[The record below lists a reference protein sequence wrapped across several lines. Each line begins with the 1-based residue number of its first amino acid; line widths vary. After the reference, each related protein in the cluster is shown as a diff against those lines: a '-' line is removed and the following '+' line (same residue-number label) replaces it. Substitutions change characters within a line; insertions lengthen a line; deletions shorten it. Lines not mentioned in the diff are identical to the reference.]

1 MTADRA
7 LPRISFLL
15 WTIVSAILI
24 YSSWD
29 VIITRSGW
37 DPDDQLRLVQLR
49 DFLNGQSWFDT
60 TQYRLNPPDGGPM
73 HWSRLIELPLGLLIV
88 ILTPFFGQAHA
99 EMLAGSFIP
108 LLGLGLVA
116 YMIGR
121 IAKHLHSAEA
131 GIVAV
136 IITLVAPSLLMQFR
150 PMRIDHHGWQI
161 VMATLS
167 LWTLFWLNKKIAGAV
182 LGLAL
187 AIWLHISLEG
197 APLTAA
203 FFIYLGWRW
212 VFGRAHGLRLLWTIG
227 AFAIAS
233 ILLFF
238 GTQPTGFS
246 GAIYCDTVS
255 RPHIIAIIL
264 AAAVMMPSIVL
275 QPNDRRIRMALAGIA
290 GIAAIGVILFLA
302 PQCAKGAFGN
312 LDPLVRDYW
321 YVNVNE
327 GLPIWRQE
335 VHMALILCA
344 GPICGIV
351 ALFFG
356 YSNLQITQRTDW
368 QIAGFFAL
376 YSALVSLLV
385 FRAVSVAGA
394 FAVPL
399 VAVWIAQLFQR
410 YRQSNRPIYRIGMI
424 AAILALIIPG
434 AVASAIGNSFNGR
447 EAAAL
452 AQSDALKANCAKI
465 PSVAALNGLVTGNI
479 IAPLDMGPAILVAT
493 KHSILASSHHRNE
506 RAMHDHIAIFKSTPG
521 VAWQYLKAHQI
532 NYIAICPDEAE
543 MAIYQSRDPKGLWA
557 ILKSGN
563 WPGYLTPMPDMGDGI
578 KVWRVRG

>member
-1 MTADRA
+1 MASDRA
-7 LPRISFLL
+7 LFRISLLL
-15 WTIVSAILI
+15 WALISAVLI
-24 YSSWD
+24 YSSWET
-29 VIITRSGW
+29 ITTRSGW

-99 EMLAGSFIP
+99 EMFAGSFIP

-121 IAKHLHSAEA
+121 IAKHLHSVEA
-131 GIVAV
+131 GIIAI
-136 IITLVAPSLLMQFR
+136 IITLIAPSLLMQFR

-167 LWTLFWLNKKIAGAV
+167 LWTLFWLNKKIAGVV

-203 FFIYLGWRW
+203 FFVYLGWRW

-227 AFAIAS
+227 AFTIAS
-233 ILLFF
+233 LVLFF
-238 GTQPTGFS
+238 GTQPAGFYA
-246 GAIYCDTVS
+246 AIYCDTVS

-264 AAAVMMPSIVL
+264 AAAIMMPSIIL
-275 QPNDRRIRMALAGIA
+275 QPNDRRIRMALAGVA
-290 GIAAIGVILFLA
+290 GIAAIGVILYLV

-321 YVNVNE
+321 YVNINE
-327 GLPIWRQE
+327 GLPIWRQDWRA
-335 VHMALILCA
+335 ALTLCA
-344 GPICGIV
+344 GPACGIL

-356 YSNLQITQRTDW
+356 YRTLQITQRTDW

-376 YSALVSLLV
+376 YSVLVSLFV
-385 FRAVSVAGA
+385 YRTISVATA
-394 FAVPL
+394 FTVPL
-399 VAVWIAQLFQR
+399 IAVWAAQLFQS
-410 YRQSNRPIYRIGMI
+410 YRQSANPAHRIGFI
-424 AAILALIIPG
+424 AAMLVLIIPG
-434 AVASAIGNSFNGR
+434 AVTNAMSNTIAGKVKASIIQIETAN
-447 EAAAL
+447 
-452 AQSDALKANCAKI
+452 AQCTKM
-465 PSVAALNGLVTGNI
+465 PSVAALNGLATGNI

-532 NYIAICPDEAE
+532 NYIAICPNEAE
-543 MAIYQSRDPKGLWA
+543 MALYQSRDPKGLWA

-563 WPGYLTPMPDMGDGI
+563 WPGYLTPMPDIGDGI

>member
-1 MTADRA
+1 MTRA
-7 LPRISFLL
+7 
-15 WTIVSAILI
+15 
-24 YSSWD
+24 
-29 VIITRSGW
+29 GW

-60 TQYRLNPPDGGPM
+60 SQYRLNPPAGGPM
-73 HWSRLIELPLGLLIV
+73 HWSRLVELPLALLI
-88 ILTPFFGQAHA
+88 IALTPFFGQAGA
-99 EMLAGSFIP
+99 EMIAGSFVP

-116 YMIGR
+116 YMTGR

-136 IITLVAPSLLMQFR
+136 IITLIAPALLMQFR

-167 LWTLFWLNKKIAGAV
+167 LWTLFWPNKKFAGVV

-227 AFAIAS
+227 SFAAIS
-233 ILLFF
+233 LLLFF
-238 GTQPTGFS
+238 GTQPAGFS
-246 GAIYCDTVS
+246 AGVYCDTVS
-255 RPHIIAIIL
+255 PPHIVAIII
-264 AAAVMMPSIVL
+264 ATVVMMPSIIRK
-275 QPNDRRIRMALAGIA
+275 PHDRRIRLVLAAVA
-290 GIAAIGVILFLA
+290 GVAAMGAILYLA
-302 PQCAKGAFGN
+302 PQCTKGAFGN

-327 GLPIWRQE
+327 GLPIWRQDWH
-335 VHMALILCA
+335 VALTLTA
-344 GPICGIV
+344 GPVCGLI

-356 YSNLQITQRTDW
+356 YRGLQISQKSDW
-368 QIAGFFAL
+368 QIVGFFAI
-376 YSALVSLLV
+376 YSVIVSLLV
-385 FRAVSVAGA
+385 FRTVSVAA
-394 FAVPL
+394 TFAVPL
-399 VAVWIAQLFQR
+399 VAVWVAQLFKR
-410 YRQSNRPIYRIGMI
+410 YRQSHVSTYRIGII

-434 AVASAIGNSFNGR
+434 AVTSSIGNTIAGTDN
-447 EAAAL
+447 AAIDA
-452 AQSDALKANCAKI
+452 ADDTNTKCSRMQSI
-465 PSVAALNGLVTGNI
+465 AALNGLPTGNI

-493 KHSILASSHHRNE
+493 QHSILASSHHRNE
-506 RAMHDHIAIFKSTPG
+506 RAIHDHIAIFKNTPG
-521 VAWQYLKAHQI
+521 IAWQYLKAHQI
-532 NYIAICPDEAE
+532 NYIAICPNEAE
-543 MAIYQSRDPKGLWA
+543 MDIYLQRDPKGLWA

-578 KVWRVRG
+578 KIWRVRG